1 MITGFNTDVEYEG
14 RVFHVQ
20 TEDKGRDNPVVE
32 SLVYSGGEIV
42 ASRRASYA
50 ELAQSQGYSEA
61 EVQKRMESQHQALIR
76 DIRNGRFDPEGPKPF
91 GSDIVSNRS
100 LDEVVLDVLARDL
113 SVERIR
119 LEVAPGSPLRE
130 GTAPSV
136 RFRVLAE
143 TSGQPLARA
152 LVAVKVIST
161 IDRAKDLF
169 QGETNPEGF
178 VDAVLEL
185 PLIPDGNSA
194 LLCQAQLGD
203 SSAEVQHLV
212 QKHGISAEP

>member
-1 MITGFNTDVEYEG
+1 MITGFNTDVDYEG

-20 TEDKGRDNPVVE
+20 TEDKGRENPVVE

-50 ELAQSQGYSEA
+50 ELARSDVYSEA
-61 EVQKRMESQHQALIR
+61 EVLKRMEAQHQVLIR
-76 DIRNGRFDPEGPKPF
+76 DIRNGRFDPEGPRPF
-91 GSDIVSNRS
+91 GSEIVSNRS
-100 LDEVVLDVLARDL
+100 LDEVILDFLAQGAT
-113 SVERIR
+113 VERLR
-119 LEVAPGSPLRE
+119 LEVDPTAPLEE

-143 TSGQPLARA
+143 TSGLPLAGA
-152 LVAVKVIST
+152 KVAVKVIST
-161 IDRAKDLF
+161 LDRARDLF
-169 QGETNPEGF
+169 AGETNAEGW
-178 VDAVLEL
+178 VDATLDLLLV
-185 PLIPDGNSA
+185 PDGNSA

-212 QKHGISAEP
+212 RKRGIAAEV